1 MTIQEKLSSFDVEEP
16 RLHVFHEGMFAK
28 LYNESAFLFTEHV
41 RRYKVN
47 VTDCKRGRYYSLG
60 FPFFALDEVFGENSE
75 WIQTEI
81 SEDYRIYG
89 APALG
94 FDAQEYDAWC
104 REAERAAAEADARK
118 AARTPKAANAAPQ
131 CVPGRKAGILLPFS
145 RRPARRI
152 RCALSLPT
160 CCASAWR
167 APRRW
172 SACCSCNRFKR
183 DAMAHYQNL
192 PVFKDAYD
200 LLLRVYTVSRT
211 FQRDFRYT
219 IGEDLKKVLMEM
231 MLCLFRAN
239 RSREKL
245 CEVAS
250 CREHIEE
257 VKIYLRILHDLKQ
270 LSLKQYV
277 LLCERA
283 EAISKQLAAWDK
295 YLTKKSVVP
304 KDENLSND
312 D

>member
-1 MTIQEKLSSFDVEEP
+1 
-16 RLHVFHEGMFAK
+16 
-28 LYNESAFLFTEHV
+28 
-41 RRYKVN
+41 
-47 VTDCKRGRYYSLG
+47 
-60 FPFFALDEVFGENSE
+60 
-75 WIQTEI
+75 
-81 SEDYRIYG
+81 
-89 APALG
+89 
-94 FDAQEYDAWC
+94 
-104 REAERAAAEADARK
+104 
-118 AARTPKAANAAPQ
+118 
-131 CVPGRKAGILLPFS
+131 
-145 RRPARRI
+145 
-152 RCALSLPT
+152 
-160 CCASAWR
+160 
-167 APRRW
+167 
-172 SACCSCNRFKR
+172 
-183 DAMAHYQNL
+183 MAHYQNL

-200 LLLRVYTVSRT
+200 LLQSVYTVSRT

-219 IGEDLKKVLMEM
+219 IGEDLKKVLMTM

-250 CREHIEE
+250 CREHDEQ

-277 LLCERA
+277 LLSERA